1 MWLQEWIPK
10 RHMFKG
16 EWTTC
21 SKYKTIIDSIVTIIG
36 TDLFDHL
43 MSTRILILIMNK
55 IFT

>member
-36 TDLFDHL
+36 TDLYDHL
-43 MSTRILILIMNK
+43 MTTRILILIMNK